1 MLIAPDVIAPDNKL
15 KDGNGNEDDGP
26 VDETLDACII
36 VVQSVRVVEIVVDRQ
51 DDCCCE
57 GRYDDIY
64 VGVHHEG
71 INGMP
76 LD

>member
-1 MLIAPDVIAPDNKL
+1 VLIAPDVIAPDDKL
-15 KDGNGNEDDGP
+15 KDGNGNENDGS
-26 VDETLDACII
+26 VDKTLDAGII

-57 GRYDDIY
+57 GWYDDIY

-71 INGMP
+71 VNGMP

>member
-1 MLIAPDVIAPDNKL
+1 MLIAPDVIAPDDKL

-51 DDCCCE
+51 DDCCC
-57 GRYDDIY
+57 
-64 VGVHHEG
+64 
-71 INGMP
+71 
-76 LD
+76 